1 MKILLVYRNH
11 SIGYSIHRVFTVVQA
26 ELEKYIEVDT
36 LELPAKQ
43 YNLSGFKQNIC
54 AVKDTVRKGNYDIV
68 HITGQDHYLIPY
80 IRKTKVVVTVHDLG
94 FFTNHLKTFK
104 ALMKYFLW
112 VLPIRFAD
120 FVTCISDKSQ
130 KECLKWVGGIRNKCA
145 VIHNPYS
152 PDFKFTP
159 KELSKSPRILHIGTG
174 SHKNLQNTIP
184 ALKDIPCHLRIIG
197 KLPEKILTQLLQFNI
212 DYSNDHSLTD
222 EEIVQEYMNCDI
234 VNLPSFYEG
243 FGMPIIE
250 AQASGRPVI
259 TSNIAPM
266 SEVGGDAAVYVDP
279 ASPQSILE
287 GYLYAFDHYNTIVE
301 KGRENVIRFSVE
313 NIAKQYL
320 KVYQILI
327 Q

>member
-1 MKILLVYRNH
+1 M
-11 SIGYSIHRVFTVVQA
+11 
-26 ELEKYIEVDT
+26 
-36 LELPAKQ
+36 
-43 YNLSGFKQNIC
+43 
-54 AVKDTVRKGNYDIV
+54 
-68 HITGQDHYLIPY
+68 
-80 IRKTKVVVTVHDLG
+80 
-94 FFTNHLKTFK
+94 
-104 ALMKYFLW
+104 
-112 VLPIRFAD
+112 
-120 FVTCISDKSQ
+120 
-130 KECLKWVGGIRNKCA
+130 
-145 VIHNPYS
+145 
-152 PDFKFTP
+152 
-159 KELSKSPRILHIGTG
+159 
-174 SHKNLQNTIP
+174 
-184 ALKDIPCHLRIIG
+184 
-197 KLPEKILTQLLQFNI
+197 
-212 DYSNDHSLTD
+212 TD

-279 ASPQSILE
+279 ASPQSLLD